1 MEDLG
6 RAKAG
11 ERQGGRQRQARLS
24 LESVLMRGREGAGIE
39 REKTLGGNKEARCLL
54 IAPGG

>member
-11 ERQGGRQRQARLS
+11 EREGGRQRQARLS
-24 LESVLMRGREGAGIE
+24 LESLLMRESERARKE
-39 REKTLGGNKEARCLL
+39 RENIGGK
-54 IAPGG
+54 

>member
-11 ERQGGRQRQARLS
+11 EREGGRQRQARLS
-24 LESVLMRGREGAGIE
+24 LESVLMRESERARIE
-39 REKTLGGNKEARCLL
+39 REKTLGGNKKARCLL